1 MIFYSSAHP
10 CYVKPGF
17 CIFVVMQEDSNKDK
31 YMSYQ
36 WNKLSNDAKDKAEAI
51 LSYLV
56 GMNTKEASDLLSVVK
71 DELDYRS
78 TVTVSALS

>member
-1 MIFYSSAHP
+1 MA
-10 CYVKPGF
+10 
-17 CIFVVMQEDSNKDK
+17 EDNNKDK

-36 WNKLSNDAKDKAEAI
+36 WGKLSQDAKDKAEAI

-56 GMNTKEASDLLSVVK
+56 GMNTKEASDLLSVVR

-78 TVTVSALS
+78 TITVSTLS